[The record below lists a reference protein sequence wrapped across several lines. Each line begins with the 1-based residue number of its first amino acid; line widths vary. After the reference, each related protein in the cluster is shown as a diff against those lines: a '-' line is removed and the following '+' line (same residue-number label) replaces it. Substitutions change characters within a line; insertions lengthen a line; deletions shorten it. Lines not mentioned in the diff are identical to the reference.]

1 MEWKK
6 KDILFE
12 HYDDILLAETLREF
26 FGSVKNKKG
35 EEYSKSSMINL
46 RAGLNRF
53 LRNPPNKRIINLME
67 NEVFQNANQ
76 VFKGKLRRNK
86 KQGLDISKPRSD
98 IDPED
103 LEKLYVEYFIPGL
116 ERGDT
121 EVLMHKVFFD
131 IMFHTGRRA
140 KEGLRQLDKNS
151 FDLKVSGDGLR
162 YIEINFNEVTKKNQG
177 DGTSSGLEA
186 LHNNHAIIAEQPN
199 SVRCPVNSFIHY
211 MENLNEKCDAFFQ
224 YPDDTKRKYD
234 KRPVGKNIL
243 GMLMKTI
250 SEKANLSKMYTN
262 HCIRKTT
269 ATGLR
274 RQGFDLKDI
283 ANVTKHKNLQSL
295 EHYIGGPTHQE
306 KENYSDALFTYSHGK
321 RSNENTP
328 KQATKKIKATST
340 ASSSKECERT
350 KELVQYSPLDNEE
363 SDNEMGLID
372 PKLSQNVIQNHL
384 RQAASM
390 FQNATFNNCT
400 INFKLP
406 E

>member
-1 MEWKK
+1 
-6 KDILFE
+6 
-12 HYDDILLAETLREF
+12 
-26 FGSVKNKKG
+26 
-35 EEYSKSSMINL
+35 MINL

-76 VFKGKLRRNK
+76 VFKGKLRKNK
-86 KQGLDISKPRSD
+86 KEGLDVSKPRSD

-103 LEKLYVEYFIPGL
+103 LEKIYVEYFIPGL

-131 IMFHTGRRA
+131 IMLHTGRRA
-140 KEGLRQLDKNS
+140 KEGLRQLNKNS
-151 FDLKVSGDGLR
+151 FDIKTSPDGLK

-177 DGTSSGLEA
+177 DSNSSTLDT
-186 LHNNHAIIAEQPN
+186 LHNNHAIIVEQPG

-211 MENLNEKCDAFFQ
+211 LENLNEKCDAFFQ
-224 YPDDTKRKYD
+224 YPDDTKTKFD

-243 GMLMKTI
+243 GILMKVI
-250 SEKANLSKMYTN
+250 SENAKLSKIYTN

-295 EHYIGGPTHQE
+295 EHYIGGPTHQD
-306 KENYSDALFTYSHGK
+306 KENYSDALFSYTHGK

-328 KQATKKIKATST
+328 QQKTKKFKPPSATFS
-340 ASSSKECERT
+340 AKECDNAKAMCPYDAENSQEDDDILAI
-350 KELVQYSPLDNEE
+350 KE
-363 SDNEMGLID
+363 